1 MSTYRIDQHEVHV
14 LIKTDTPL
22 DNISVSSLTENIVTE
37 NTGSTIF
44 SSTLQE
50 NIVTENTGSTIFA
63 SSLVINV
70 IMNFLSPKSY
80 TYIID

>member
-14 LIKTDTPL
+14 LIKTETPL
-22 DNISVSSLTENIVTE
+22 DNISVS
-37 NTGSTIF
+37 
-44 SSTLQE
+44 TLQE
-50 NIVTENTGSTIFA
+50 NIITENTGSTIFA

-70 IMNFLSPKSY
+70 IMNFLSPRSY

>member
-1 MSTYRIDQHEVHV
+1 MSTYRIDQHETHV
-14 LIKTDTPL
+14 LIKTETPL
-22 DNISVSSLTENIVTE
+22 DIIAASALHENIVTE

-50 NIVTENTGSTIFA
+50 NIITENTGSTIFA

-70 IMNFLSPKSY
+70 IMNFLSPRSY